1 MDPGKCHILGFLKLV
16 RYQVSLTNRLT
27 VNIAKFQK
35 FLESENIVI
44 SSENKIVNYVNEK
57 TFWLVLCRQVSPKP
71 DAGWKMS
78 VAMKFIQDA
87 KHGQFKVL
95 NTNQQNSFSARRN

>member
-16 RYQVSLTNRLT
+16 RYQVSLTA
-27 VNIAKFQK
+27 VNIAKFAKFQK

-57 TFWLVLCRQVSPKP
+57 NFLIGQCRHVSPKP
-71 DAGWKMS
+71 DAGWMVDVS
-78 VAMKFIQDA
+78 GHEI
-87 KHGQFKVL
+87 H
-95 NTNQQNSFSARRN
+95 SRC